1 MAWLI
6 TEDLLIDHLRDDTD
20 GTEVA
25 VAGPSNGSDS
35 EIAALKAG
43 DGFEFRLRDDDGVVY
58 YHGLS
63 SEIDSFD
70 PLDEFG
76 TPHAGCVDIQYHARL
91 GGWESLGD

>member
-1 MAWLI
+1 MAGLI

-20 GTEVA
+20 GTEVG

-58 YHGLS
+58 
-63 SEIDSFD
+63 
-70 PLDEFG
+70 
-76 TPHAGCVDIQYHARL
+76 
-91 GGWESLGD
+91 